1 MTQEEIFAALKALLV
16 ESFEVDP
23 ESVRPEA
30 ALYEDLEVDSID
42 AVDLAGQLHR
52 ITGQR
57 LSPDDFKKVRTVHD
71 LVTAVHQTMQQ
82 RA

>member
-1 MTQEEIFAALKALLV
+1 MTQEEIFAALKTLLV
-16 ESFEVDP
+16 ESFEV
-23 ESVRPEA
+23 EAEKIRPEA

-57 LSPDDFKKVRTVHD
+57 LGPDDFKKIRTVND
-71 LVTAVHQTMQQ
+71 LVTAVHRLTQQ
-82 RA
+82 QA